1 MAIYAN
7 TKKVFT
13 LVYDLNEFQ
22 DWQVKRLPMMCDTR
36 WYRDF
41 EEGTVEIDVYER
53 NVNSIVKAIYS
64 HWNITPMAVVRWEK
78 KKPILYPI
86 PEVK

>member
-1 MAIYAN
+1 MAYYAN

-22 DWQVKRLPMMCDTR
+22 DWQVKRLPLMCDTR

-41 EEGTVEIDVYER
+41 EEGVVEIDVYER
-53 NVNSIVKAIYS
+53 NVESRVRAIHS